1 MSLLPHAFFNALFDH
16 ISDAVYVINP
26 EDAKVVAVNAAGCS
40 DLGMALSEVLN
51 HSVLT
56 LNKDVIGLAQWKE
69 IAASIKAAGHYAFI
83 GRHRR
88 KDGSDFPVE
97 VRTNHFIFAGQS
109 YFVSVARDI
118 SRRMMHEQTTHNDD
132 YIRMFALNEA
142 SDGLWD
148 WNLLDNTL
156 FFSPQWYRMMGYG
169 PHEIESP
176 SLSTWK
182 DAVHPADEERVI
194 NLLEAHLKGKSSR
207 YEAKY
212 RLKNRNGDYLWVHD
226 RGMVVQRNAEQQPTR
241 MVGLVLDI
249 TQSQKL
255 AEQLLKHSQCDD
267 LTGLYNRKTG
277 YELFTQYLN
286 ISLHQNTQMQVVMF
300 DIDRFKSIN
309 DTYGHLTGDSAIQH
323 FATTLRSLIRK
334 ADLLFRWGGE
344 EFLLLCPDTNQETA
358 QKMVDRLLAAYA
370 EADFITDDGIALKMT
385 ASAGIS
391 GYPAQGESIKQLVKA
406 ADEAMYQAKSFGRNQ
421 VIVASAPL

>member
-1 MSLLPHAFFNALFDH
+1 MPLLPHSFFQALFDH

-26 EDAKVVAVNAAGCS
+26 DDATVVAVNAAGCTE
-40 DLGMALSEVLN
+40 LGMDKSEVLD
-51 HSVLT
+51 HSVLS
-56 LNKDVIGLAQWKE
+56 LNKDVIGLAQWHE
-69 IAASIKAAGHYAFI
+69 IATSIKAAGHYAFI

-97 VRTNHFIFAGQS
+97 VRTNHFTFEGRS

-118 SRRMMHEQTTHNDD
+118 SRRMMHEETTHNDD

-148 WNLLDNTL
+148 WNLQDNSL

-169 PHEIESP
+169 PHEIEHP
-176 SLSTWK
+176 SLTTWK
-182 DAVHPADEERVI
+182 DAVHPADEERVVG
-194 NLLEAHLKGKSSR
+194 LLNAHLQGKSSR

-226 RGMVVQRNAEQQPTR
+226 RGMVVQRDADQQPIR

-300 DIDRFKSIN
+300 DIDRFKAVN
-309 DTYGHLTGDSAIQH
+309 DNYGHLTGDNAIRH

-334 ADLLFRWGGE
+334 TDLLFRWGGE
-344 EFLLLCPDTNQETA
+344 EFLLLCPDTSQDTA
-358 QKMVDRLLAAYA
+358 QNMVARLLSAYA
-370 EADFITDDGIALKMT
+370 ASDFVTDEGVALHMT

-391 GYPAQGESIKQLVKA
+391 GFPNQGESIKQLVKA
-406 ADEAMYQAKSFGRNQ
+406 ADEAMYTAKAQGRNQ
-421 VIVASAPL
+421 VCVSG